1 MAAAAAGY
9 NVCRHLSVCLVLQ
22 NFLVFCKNL
31 QTVSLLVSGDGIEG
45 TRGRGRQEEVEGDRR
60 GRGRQKWV
68 GHCSEACSAF
78 QAALW
83 TVQAAAGLVS
93 LA

>member
-45 TRGRGRQEEVEGDRR
+45 TRGRGEAGGGG
-60 GRGRQKWV
+60 GR
-68 GHCSEACSAF
+68 
-78 QAALW
+78 
-83 TVQAAAGLVS
+83 
-93 LA
+93 